1 MLLAEA
7 SELNDL
13 FVLKNSAHWVL
24 GITKK
29 KDLGVRG
36 DLVFKRLPIEGP
48 LSVYFNMIDTE
59 EFHRGIMMDT
69 EERGVDGG
77 AGKNLLSG
85 FSESSGGERERRDKA
100 AKVNDFFFRAG
111 VADSIKEIALESF
124 DEGRMRDGIPENSMV
139 DPSADGVDDFGWGGE
154 IHVSNPKRVEIA
166 TAVPFERA
174 CLTSGDQVV
183 EICHERI
190 MVELCRGPITKEA
203 KIIKLG

>member
-1 MLLAEA
+1 
-7 SELNDL
+7 
-13 FVLKNSAHWVL
+13 
-24 GITKK
+24 
-29 KDLGVRG
+29 
-36 DLVFKRLPIEGP
+36 
-48 LSVYFNMIDTE
+48 MIDTE

-139 DPSADGVDDFGWGGE
+139 DPSADGVDDFRWRGE
-154 IHVSNPKRVEIA
+154 IHVSDPERIEIA
-166 TAVPFERA
+166 TAVPFKRSRSA
-174 CLTSGDQVV
+174 SDDWSI
-183 EICHERI
+183 EIRHEGI
-190 MVELCRGPITKEA
+190 MEELWKGPITKGA
-203 KIIKLG
+203 KITNLG

>member
-1 MLLAEA
+1 
-7 SELNDL
+7 
-13 FVLKNSAHWVL
+13 
-24 GITKK
+24 
-29 KDLGVRG
+29 
-36 DLVFKRLPIEGP
+36 
-48 LSVYFNMIDTE
+48 MIDTE

-69 EERGVDGG
+69 EERRVDGG

-111 VADSIKEIALESF
+111 VADSVKEIALESF

-139 DPSADGVDDFGWGGE
+139 DPSADGVDDFGRGGE
-154 IHVSNPKRVEIA
+154 IHVSDPKRVQIA

-174 CLTSGDQVV
+174 CLTAGDLVV
-183 EICHERI
+183 EIRHERI

-203 KIIKLG
+203 KIIKLGRWGWCRPRFSDQFFCACLLGSAFKAAQKFSSKCDEH